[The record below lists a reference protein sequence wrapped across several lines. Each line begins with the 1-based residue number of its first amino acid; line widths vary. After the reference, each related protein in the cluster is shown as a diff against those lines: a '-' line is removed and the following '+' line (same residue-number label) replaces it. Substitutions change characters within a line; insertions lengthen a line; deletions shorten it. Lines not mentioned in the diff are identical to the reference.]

1 MKTATHT
8 FNTIR
13 GQVTV
18 QIDIF
23 EMDAVE
29 AIDVYELP
37 ADLYSSGGYR
47 IEGFVNGVPRGTRF
61 YTGLLGSSYYG
72 EGTEEAA
79 CDFLAEAHQ
88 QGFFAA

>member
-8 FNTIR
+8 FNTVH

-23 EMDAVE
+23 DMDAVE

-47 IEGFVNGVPRGTRF
+47 IEGVVNGVPRGTRF
-61 YTGLLGSSYYG
+61 YSGLLGSSYYG

-79 CDFLAEAHQ
+79 RDFLADAHQ